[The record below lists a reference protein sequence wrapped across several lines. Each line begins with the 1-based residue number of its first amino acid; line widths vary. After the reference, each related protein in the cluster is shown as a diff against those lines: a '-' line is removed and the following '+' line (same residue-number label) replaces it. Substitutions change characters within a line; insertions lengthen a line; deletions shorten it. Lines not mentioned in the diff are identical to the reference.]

1 MKGLSL
7 LSVGGGVGGEERC
20 SFPFLPPLCFV
31 RSLLRERERDDDGGK
46 NHEKRGL
53 EEVIIFSPST
63 LPSFPPPF
71 FVAIG
76 SMTKG

>member
-7 LSVGGGVGGEERC
+7 LSVGGEEEERC

-63 LPSFPPPF
+63 PPSTF
-71 FVAIG
+71 FCRDLFNDKRVGTWA
-76 SMTKG
+76 